1 MKEVFTAMDLYNY
14 TFEES
19 SEDFYLDRKGEIK
32 SIFSQY
38 SSSPDTETTLEEM
51 EEDYACMA
59 RERDDLLAAG
69 EIKKA
74 QEIEAYLRKLE
85 DDMNFFD
92 KFS

>member
-1 MKEVFTAMDLYNY
+1 
-14 TFEES
+14 
-19 SEDFYLDRKGEIK
+19 
-32 SIFSQY
+32 
-38 SSSPDTETTLEEM
+38 M

>member
-38 SSSPDTETTLEEM
+38 SSSPDTETTLEE
-51 EEDYACMA
+51 
-59 RERDDLLAAG
+59 
-69 EIKKA
+69 
-74 QEIEAYLRKLE
+74 IEAYLRKLE